1 MRINAESLDPNMSV
15 TEALAEIA
23 RVRKEQARARN
34 IKGLAKF
41 REAHHEK
48 VLETQRAYRE
58 AHREELARKNR
69 EYRIRKKIQAEEAK
83 TQDNFLPEKNILVT

>member
-1 MRINAESLDPNMSV
+1 MRINAESLNPNMTV
-15 TEALAEIA
+15 TEALEEIA

-41 REAHHEK
+41 REVHHEK

-58 AHREELARKNR
+58 AHRDELARKNR
-69 EYRIRKKIQAEEAK
+69 EYRLRKKIQAEEEK
-83 TQDNFLPEKNILVT
+83 HQDNFLPEKNILVM